1 MYDTK
6 DYAYHLPPELIA
18 QMPSESRDRS
28 RLLMVDRLTGRLID
42 RYFFNLPELL
52 KPGDLLVI
60 NNTKV
65 VPARIYGRKAS
76 GGKVELVVLEHPG
89 AGAPKGDTRVCL
101 MKSSGHPR
109 TGARLF
115 FSENATGVIE
125 EHLDHGMV
133 RICFEGRGAIDDLI
147 HKKGRMPLPPY
158 IKRDVENPLDA
169 LDRERYQTVYST
181 HQGAVAAPTA
191 GLHFTNTLMNR
202 LERAG
207 VLITPLT
214 LHVGYDTF
222 RPVKTEDIRDH
233 RLQGEYYRI
242 ETETADRI
250 NQTHAEGGRVV
261 AVGTTVVR
269 ALESAVQP
277 DGQIEPCRGKTTLM
291 ITPGF
296 AFGAVDGLITN
307 FHLPKSSLLFL
318 VSAFAGRDLM
328 KKAYRH
334 AVSNRYR
341 FYSYGDAMLIH

>member
-1 MYDTK
+1 MYDTQ

-18 QMPSESRDRS
+18 QVPSERRDHS
-28 RLLMVDRLTGRLID
+28 RLLMVDRLTGGLID
-42 RYFFNLPELL
+42 RHFFNLPELL
-52 KPGDLLVI
+52 NPGDLLVI
-60 NNTKV
+60 NNTRV

-76 GGKVELVVLEHPG
+76 GGKVEVVVLEHPD
-89 AGAPKGDTRVCL
+89 AGAPIGNTRICL
-101 MKSSGHPR
+101 MKSSGHPG
-109 TGARLF
+109 TGTRIIF
-115 FSENATGVIE
+115 GEKATGVITE
-125 EHLDHGMV
+125 RLDHGMV
-133 RICFEGRGAIDDLI
+133 RMCFEGQESIDELI
-147 HKKGRMPLPPY
+147 RKKGRMPLPPY
-158 IKRDVENPLDA
+158 IKREVENPLDA
-169 LDRERYQTVYST
+169 FDQKRYQTVYSA
-181 HQGAVAAPTA
+181 HRGAVAAPTA
-191 GLHFTNTLMNR
+191 GLHFTNALMDR
-202 LERAG
+202 LKHAG
-207 VLITPLT
+207 VFITPLT

-250 NQTHAEGGRVV
+250 NQTRKEGGRVV

-296 AFGAVDGLITN
+296 TFGAVDGLITN

-318 VSAFAGRDLM
+318 VSAFAGDDLM
-328 KKAYRH
+328 KRTYRH
-334 AVSNRYR
+334 AVSSRYR